1 MKRTFLFLLI
11 VFCFAELRAQISKT
25 FFIDKN
31 GERETVIKT
40 LINPINSRHG
50 LESDK
55 WSIEVHYPSGQMKRE
70 GMYSSGLWNGMWKRY
85 APNGALFFEGQF
97 SNGKAIGV
105 HKYYSLSGKLK
116 QWSFWESGS
125 GAGTTILFGEP
136 GDTTAIKEFNHGELV
151 KQKFFYENAT
161 EEVGYASWKRNGI
174 AIKRNKMGIIIEK
187 GNYHDGYKIGKWI
200 CYNDDGLKTSTYVFS
215 DTDTSKFIQ
224 ANNPCQTYQNIPYRD
239 GSFWV
244 TDTMPEFPG
253 GDNGLLSFIQ
263 QKVEY
268 PVYCRDNDIQS
279 RVIISF
285 EVSETGEVE
294 YVIPIRAEVYSEL
307 TEEAIRVVELL
318 PKFKPGAQSGKKVR
332 VLYSLP
338 ITFKLQ

>member
-11 VFCFAELRAQISKT
+11 VFFYAELRAQISKT

-70 GMYSSGLWNGMWKRY
+70 GMYRSGLWNGMWKRY

-125 GAGTTILFGEP
+125 GAGTTILFGES
-136 GDTTAIKEFNHGELV
+136 GDTIAIKEFNHGELV

-161 EEVGYASWKRNGI
+161 EEVGYASW
-174 AIKRNKMGIIIEK
+174 
-187 GNYHDGYKIGKWI
+187 
-200 CYNDDGLKTSTYVFS
+200 
-215 DTDTSKFIQ
+215 
-224 ANNPCQTYQNIPYRD
+224 
-239 GSFWV
+239 
-244 TDTMPEFPG
+244 
-253 GDNGLLSFIQ
+253 
-263 QKVEY
+263 
-268 PVYCRDNDIQS
+268 
-279 RVIISF
+279 
-285 EVSETGEVE
+285 
-294 YVIPIRAEVYSEL
+294 
-307 TEEAIRVVELL
+307 
-318 PKFKPGAQSGKKVR
+318 
-332 VLYSLP
+332 
-338 ITFKLQ
+338 